1 MSPITIPY
9 HILIPVIIC
18 IVGLI
23 MILAKRK
30 KIFRKNKRRL
40 LWISLTVFLLAYL
53 SVVGSALYDDIYA
66 QWNLNSYDL
75 NKDGFF
81 SGNEINE
88 KQSQAMAKL
97 TNDIGRNLSFITGI
111 IFGLPF
117 MILTY
122 IGGLILTKRKK
133 NYTQ

>member
-1 MSPITIPY
+1 
-9 HILIPVIIC
+9 
-18 IVGLI
+18 

-133 NYTQ
+133 NYTQQRL